1 MAQPDRSALPLAGI
15 RVLELSHTVMGPT
28 AGLVLGDLGAD
39 VIKIEPAPA
48 GDHTRRLPG
57 FAAGFFGYFNRN
69 KRSLAVDLK
78 APEGQGLL
86 GRLVAGA
93 DVLVENYGP
102 GTMARLGCGFEQ
114 AAELNP
120 RLIYLALKGFLS
132 GPYEDRPALDEIVQ
146 FMAGLAY
153 MTGPPARPLR
163 AGASVI
169 DITGGLFGVIGVLA
183 ALREREITGRGRL
196 VRSALFETTAF
207 LVGQHM
213 AAEVATGEPPPPM
226 PARLGAWAIYQTFA
240 TADGDQL
247 FVGITSD
254 QHWHRFCTVFE
265 RPDLL
270 ADPRL
275 ASNADR
281 VAARPWLV
289 PLVAEIVGRHGKGD
303 LIRLLERA
311 NIPFAPVATPSDL
324 FDDPHLLAS
333 GGLLDVIM
341 PGGIEARLPGLP
353 FELDGARPPLRR
365 QPPGLGEHSREIL
378 REIGVGEDELAALEA
393 RGIVKAASP

>member
-1 MAQPDRSALPLAGI
+1 MAQPDRLALPLAGI

-28 AGLVLGDLGAD
+28 AGLVLADLGAD

-48 GDHTRRLPG
+48 GDHTRCLPG
-57 FAAGFFGYFNRN
+57 FAAGFFGHFNRN
-69 KRSLAVDLK
+69 KRSVAIDLK
-78 APEGQGLL
+78 APEGQALL
-86 GRLVAGA
+86 TRLVADA

-102 GTMARLGCGFEQ
+102 GTMERLGCGHEQ
-114 AAELNP
+114 LAGLNP
-120 RLIYLALKGFLS
+120 RLVYCALKGFLS
-132 GPYEDRPALDEIVQ
+132 GPYEGRPALDEIVQ

-153 MTGPPARPLR
+153 MTGPPGRPLR
-163 AGASVI
+163 AGASVV

-183 ALREREITGRGRL
+183 ALRERESTGRGRL
-196 VRSALFETTAF
+196 VRSALFESTTF

-254 QHWHRFCTVFE
+254 NHWRRFCAVFE

-289 PLVAEIVGRHGKGD
+289 PLIAEIAGRHTKRD
-303 LIRLLERA
+303 LARLLEQA

-333 GGLLDVIM
+333 GGLLEVMM
-341 PGGIEARLPGLP
+341 PDGVSARLPALP

-365 QPPGLGEHSREIL
+365 QPPGLGEHSREVL
-378 REIGVGEDELAALEA
+378 REIGVGEDELAALER
-393 RGIVKAASP
+393 RGIVTAASP

>member
-1 MAQPDRSALPLAGI
+1 
-15 RVLELSHTVMGPT
+15 
-28 AGLVLGDLGAD
+28 
-39 VIKIEPAPA
+39 
-48 GDHTRRLPG
+48 
-57 FAAGFFGYFNRN
+57 
-69 KRSLAVDLK
+69 
-78 APEGQGLL
+78 
-86 GRLVAGA
+86 
-93 DVLVENYGP
+93 
-102 GTMARLGCGFEQ
+102 
-114 AAELNP
+114 
-120 RLIYLALKGFLS
+120 
-132 GPYEDRPALDEIVQ
+132 
-146 FMAGLAY
+146 
-153 MTGPPARPLR
+153 
-163 AGASVI
+163 
-169 DITGGLFGVIGVLA
+169 
-183 ALREREITGRGRL
+183 
-196 VRSALFETTAF
+196 
-207 LVGQHM
+207 
-213 AAEVATGEPPPPM
+213 M

-311 NIPFAPVATPSDL
+311 NVPFAPVATPSDL